1 MNILTYQF
9 PANSLFH
16 PLFTAKVVNTRQ
28 NTPKI

>member
-9 PANSLFH
+9 SINSLFH
-16 PLFTAKVVNTRQ
+16 PIFSPKVVNTHQ